1 MLGVERGAS
10 DDDIKNAF
18 RRLARKHHPDINKA
32 AGAEHALEINAFAAA
47 CGTEAEFVRVLVEE
61 GLVKPIIEEPPWRFG
76 GEELARVRRIRRLQ
90 RDFEANLQSVA
101 VMLDLIDEIER
112 LRAQL
117 QRSGIGMP

>member
-1 MLGVERGAS
+1 MNAASIAIGVCLTE
-10 DDDIKNAF
+10 
-18 RRLARKHHPDINKA
+18 
-32 AGAEHALEINAFAAA
+32 EHALEINAFAVA
-47 CGTEAEFVRVLVEE
+47 CGAEVEFVRALVEE
-61 GLVKPIIEEPPWRFG
+61 GLVKPIIEEPTWRFG

-101 VMLDLIDEIER
+101 VILDLIDEIER

>member
-1 MLGVERGAS
+1 M
-10 DDDIKNAF
+10 NATTITTAVW
-18 RRLARKHHPDINKA
+18 LT
-32 AGAEHALEINAFAAA
+32 GEHALDLETFARA
-47 CGTEAEFVRVLVEE
+47 CGTDASFVRQLVDE
-61 GLVKPIIEEPPWRFG
+61 GLVRPAMEHPAWRFG

-117 QRSGIGMP
+117 KRAGMAEP